1 MTNLWSYQIEV
12 NSTHFA
18 SFCSSKTS
26 FDLWDQ
32 YIKDPNWAVS
42 SPWLVFLFSCKDL
55 LLMKK
60 MKPRPVASDMGMC
73 AECHLER
80 TSITTHHNYIRERT
94 LLHFQCS
101 LHSGFPKP
109 VFPAWNWLPTK
120 RDSQLKSQKITRQ
133 KTHAWPWSIHLKLMS
148 IHKEHAWKQLG
159 NFTKL
164 KGYPTKLDIKTSF
177 DSSSGVR
184 VWSVL
189 CDPQMLEN
197 EKRRKSDQL
206 LRIFSTTG
214 DENHG
219 KLSSITKPF
228 QGCYR
233 YLKEIGFGVML
244 PAPFQIVSQ
253 NKW

>member
-32 YIKDPNWAVS
+32 YIKNPNWAVS

-73 AECHLER
+73 TEYHLER
-80 TSITTHHNYIRERT
+80 TSITTHHNNYIRERT

-101 LHSGFPKP
+101 LHSGFPEP

-120 RDSQLKSQKITRQ
+120 RDSQLKSQKSLDKKHMRGPEAFIWSWCLSTRHQ
-133 KTHAWPWSIHLKLMS
+133 RWN
-148 IHKEHAWKQLG
+148 QLG

-164 KGYPTKLDIKTSF
+164 KGYPTTLDIKTSF
-177 DSSSGVR
+177 DSSSCESLVSFATPIEAAG
-184 VWSVL
+184 S
-189 CDPQMLEN
+189 
-197 EKRRKSDQL
+197 
-206 LRIFSTTG
+206 FSTDLFQLVKHITE
-214 DENHG
+214 DY
-219 KLSSITKPF
+219 LTSYITKPT
-228 QGCYR
+228 
-233 YLKEIGFGVML
+233 
-244 PAPFQIVSQ
+244 
-253 NKW
+253 